1 MRRVP
6 VVMAWVVNAFE
17 NSSEHSEY
25 YLDLDTGDVKFFCP
39 MDFPEHAGAMK
50 RFDSQPQ
57 RYIRLPKKERDF
69 AVKIRKDF
77 VESLEETD
85 LKELLAKSVESE
97 LKFRNALM
105 EFLPERRRW
114 YSFQSERSGEFLK
127 NWFLERGI
135 ELVEKEPPPVPG
147 GAPDIRGS

>member
-25 YLDLDTGDVKFFCP
+25 YLDLNTGDVKFFSP
-39 MDFPEHAGAMK
+39 MDFPEHAEAMK
-50 RFDSQPQ
+50 RFDSQPE
-57 RYIRLPKKERDF
+57 RYIRLPKKERNF

-77 VESLEETD
+77 VESIED
-85 LKELLAKSVESE
+85 PYLKDLLAKAVESE

-105 EFLPERRRW
+105 EFLPERRKW
-114 YSFQSERSGEFLK
+114 YRFQSERSSEFLR

-147 GAPDIRGS
+147 GIQDSR